1 MKANDIPAR
10 SDFHFS
16 DGETVHEVRTVL
28 FRVDSIQKSFDL
40 LSGIDRNEAQERDFQ
55 RYCWMLDL
63 IRQSDNTGRPVLVQS

>member
-16 DGETVHEVRTVL
+16 DGETVHQVRTVL
-28 FRVDSIQKSFDL
+28 FRVDSIQRHHDL

-55 RYCWMLDL
+55 RYCWMLDI
-63 IRQSDNTGRPVLVQS
+63 IRKSDNTGRPVLVQS